1 MLEDNKRAIDKEKIK
16 SSIRLWLPI
25 SITTYTLPHTMEMYM
40 QDVLTTFLS
49 ECHHEH
55 MSVYLSYCLSEL
67 VTNAKKANTKWIY
80 FKEKGL
86 DINNEEDY
94 EKGMSSFKKDTLENI
109 DYWLLTQKKE
119 GLFVRLVL
127 QEYKDKI
134 KIEIHNNRELT
145 LFEYKRIHDKLAR
158 AKKYRSV
165 DEVYSKILDDSEG
178 AGLGIVIIILML
190 EKIGLTEENY
200 QVISENGETITRIIL
215 PVNKDTDAALKELSE
230 SFAESVDTI
239 PVFEHKLQEINN
251 LLNEPE
257 ISIPAI
263 SKKVSKD
270 ISLSL
275 IALQYVNSVIR
286 IPCTSLPKA
295 LEIIGMDTLRL
306 LYSKKNQMLRYITTL
321 DDEFNLWEHSSRI
334 AFYSYN
340 LARNL
345 ASEDSVVSEE
355 IFVKGLLHDLGRVL
369 FSTASTNQ
377 MEAVTS
383 TLKDSNYPF
392 TAINSLAAGINHG
405 HMGYLI
411 AKKWNLP
418 EDLCG
423 AILYHHDPIYAPR
436 DISKSVAIIYIAD
449 MMSRYIEK
457 TVDFYQID
465 KSILRQFNII
475 TEEKFS
481 KLANMAEEAF
491 VKTLR

>member
-1 MLEDNKRAIDKEKIK
+1 MVDDTKKEIDKEKIK

-25 SITTYTLPHTMEMYM
+25 SITTYTLPHTMELYM
-40 QDVLTTFLS
+40 QDVLNTFLS
-49 ECHHEH
+49 ECHQEH

-86 DINNEEDY
+86 NIYDEEDY
-94 EKGMSSFKKDTLENI
+94 EKGMESFKQETLDNI

-119 GLFVRLVL
+119 GLYVRLVL

-158 AKKYRSV
+158 ARKYNSV
-165 DEVYSKILDDSEG
+165 DEVYSQILDNSEG
-178 AGLGIVIIILML
+178 AGLGIIIIILML

-215 PVNKDTDAALKELSE
+215 PVNKESDLALKELSKTY
-230 SFAESVDTI
+230 ANNANTI
-239 PVFEHKLQEINN
+239 PVFQSKLS
-251 LLNEPE
+251 E
-257 ISIPAI
+257 ISTLLDEKDISYPSL
-263 SKKVSKD
+263 SKKISKD

-275 IALQYVNSVIR
+275 IALHYVNSVMQ
-286 IPCTSLPKA
+286 IPCKSLPKA
-295 LEIIGMDTLRL
+295 LELIGPDTLRL
-306 LYSKKNQMLRYITTL
+306 LYSHKNQMLRYITTL
-321 DDEFNLWEHSSRI
+321 DDDQNLWEHSSRI
-334 AFYSYN
+334 AFYAYN

-355 IFVKGLLHDLGRVL
+355 IFISGLLHDIGRI
-369 FSTASTNQ
+369 FFITASTEQ
-377 MEAVTS
+377 MDAVTDV
-383 TLKDSNYPF
+383 LKERNFPF
-392 TAINSLAAGINHG
+392 TAINALSAGINHSYL
-405 HMGYLI
+405 GYCI
-411 AKKWNLP
+411 VKNWNFP
-418 EDLCG
+418 EDLCNT
-423 AILYHHDPIYAPR
+423 ILYHHDPLYAPR
-436 DISKSVAIIYIAD
+436 SISKSVAIIYIAD

-491 VKTLR
+491 VKTNL

>member
-1 MLEDNKRAIDKEKIK
+1 MLDDNKKAIDKEKIK

-25 SITTYTLPHTMEMYM
+25 SITTYTLPHTMELYM
-40 QDVLTTFLS
+40 QDVLTTFLT
-49 ECHHEH
+49 ECHQEH

-94 EKGMSSFKKDTLENI
+94 EKGMESFKKDTLGNI
-109 DYWLLTQKKE
+109 EYWLLNQKKE
-119 GLFVRLVL
+119 GLYVRLVL

-158 AKKYRSV
+158 ARKYNSV
-165 DEVYSKILDDSEG
+165 DEVFAKILDNSEG
-178 AGLGIVIIILML
+178 AGLGIVIIVLML

-215 PVNKDTDAALKELSE
+215 PVNKETDNALKGLAE
-230 SFAESVDTI
+230 SFVDSIDTI
-239 PVFEHKLQEINN
+239 PVFESSLQEINS
-251 LLNEPE
+251 LLNERD

-263 SKKVSKD
+263 SKRISKD
-270 ISLSL
+270 ISLSM
-275 IALQYVNSVIR
+275 IALQYVNSVMR

-295 LEIIGMDTLRL
+295 IEIIGMDTLRL
-306 LYSKKNQMLRYITTL
+306 LYSRKNTMLRFITPL

-345 ASEDSVVSEE
+345 AAEDSVISEE
-355 IFVKGLLHDLGRVL
+355 IFVKGLFHDVGRVL
-369 FSTASTNQ
+369 YSTASNTE
-377 MEAVTS
+377 MEAITN
-383 TLKDSNYPF
+383 TMKDKNYPF
-392 TAINSLAAGINHG
+392 TSINSLAAGINHG
-405 HMGYLI
+405 YMGYLV
-411 AKKWNLP
+411 AKKWNFP
-418 EDLCG
+418 EDLAG

-465 KSILRQFNII
+465 KSILRQFNIL
-475 TEEKFS
+475 TEEKFA
-481 KLANMAEEAF
+481 KLANMAEAAF
-491 VKTLR
+491 LKTR

>member
-1 MLEDNKRAIDKEKIK
+1 MLDENKRAIDKEKIK

-25 SITTYTLPHTMEMYM
+25 SITTYTLPHSMEVYM
-40 QDVLTTFLS
+40 QDVLSTFLS
-49 ECHHEH
+49 ECHQEH
-55 MSVYLSYCLSEL
+55 MSVYLNYCLSEL

-86 DINNEEDY
+86 DINNEDDY
-94 EKGMSSFKKDTLENI
+94 NKGMISFKEDTLNNI

-158 AKKYRSV
+158 ARKYNSV
-165 DEVYSKILDDSEG
+165 DEVLSQIIDGSEG
-178 AGLGIVIIILML
+178 AGLGIIIIVLML

-215 PVNKDTDAALKELSE
+215 PVNKETDGAIKILSN
-230 SFAESVDTI
+230 SFVDRIDTI
-239 PVFEHKLQEINN
+239 PVFQEKINEVN
-251 LLNEPE
+251 RLLED
-257 ISIPAI
+257 STVTIPILSKKI
-263 SKKVSKD
+263 SKDV
-270 ISLSL
+270 SLSL
-275 IALQYVNSVIR
+275 IAMHYVNSVMKV
-286 IPCTSLPKA
+286 PCKSLPKA

-306 LYSKKNQMLRYITTL
+306 LYSQKNQMLRYITSL

-334 AFYSYN
+334 AFFSYN

-355 IFVKGLLHDLGRVL
+355 IFIKGLFHDLGRVL
-369 FSTASTNQ
+369 FSTASTEE
-377 MEAVTS
+377 MEGVTN
-383 TLKDSNYPF
+383 TIRDNKYPF
-392 TAINSLAAGINHG
+392 TTLNSLSAGINHG
-405 HMGYLI
+405 YMGCLI
-411 AKKWNLP
+411 GKKWNFP
-418 EDLCG
+418 EDLC
-423 AILYHHDPIYAPR
+423 ATILYHHDPLYAPR
-436 DISKSVAIIYIAD
+436 EISKSVAIIYIAD
-449 MMSRYIEK
+449 MMSRYLEK
-457 TVDFYQID
+457 NVDFYQID
-465 KSILRQFNII
+465 KGILRQFNII

-491 VKTLR
+491 LKTR

>member
-1 MLEDNKRAIDKEKIK
+1 MSEDNKVIDKEKIK

-25 SITTYTLPHTMEMYM
+25 SITTYTLPHSMETYM

-49 ECHHEH
+49 ECHQEH

-86 DINNEEDY
+86 DINNEDDY
-94 EKGMSSFKKDTLENI
+94 EKGMESFKEDTLDNI
-109 DYWLLTQKKE
+109 DYWLQTQKKQ
-119 GLFVRLVL
+119 GLYVRLVL

-158 AKKYRSV
+158 ARKYNSV
-165 DEVYSKILDDSEG
+165 DEVFAKILDSSEG

-215 PVNKDTDAALKELSE
+215 PVNKESDEALKNLSKG
-230 SFAESVDTI
+230 FAESITSI
-239 PVFEHKLQEINN
+239 PVFQSKLNEVEA
-251 LLNEPE
+251 LLNERE
-257 ISIPAI
+257 ISYPAI
-263 SKKVSKD
+263 SQKISKD

-275 IALQYVNSVIR
+275 IALSYVNSEMK
-286 IPCTSLPKA
+286 IPCSSLPKA
-295 LEIIGMDTLRL
+295 LELIGLDTLRD
-306 LYSKKNQMLRYITTL
+306 LYNQKNQKLRFINTF
-321 DDEFNLWEHSSRI
+321 DDEQNLWEHSSRI

-345 ASEDSVVSEE
+345 ASEDDISSEE
-355 IFVKGLLHDLGRVL
+355 IFVKGLFHDLGRVL
-369 FSTASTNQ
+369 YSTAETNQ
-377 MEAVTS
+377 MDTITS
-383 TLKDSNYPF
+383 ILKEKGYPYTTL
-392 TAINSLAAGINHG
+392 NSLSAGINHG
-405 HMGYLI
+405 YMGYCI

-418 EDLCG
+418 DDLCG
-423 AILYHHDPIYAPR
+423 TILYHHDPLYSPR
-436 DISKSVAIIYIAD
+436 SISKAVAIIYIAD
-449 MMSRYIEK
+449 MMSRYLEK

-481 KLANMAEEAF
+481 KLAYMAEEAF
-491 VKTLR
+491 LKTR

>member
-1 MLEDNKRAIDKEKIK
+1 MVDDSKKAIDKEKIK

-25 SITTYTLPHTMEMYM
+25 SITTYTLPHSMEMYM

-49 ECHHEH
+49 ECHQEH
-55 MSVYLSYCLSEL
+55 MSIYLSYCLSEL

-94 EKGMSSFKKDTLENI
+94 ETGMKTFKKDTLENI

-145 LFEYKRIHDKLAR
+145 VFEYKRIHDKLAR
-158 AKKYRSV
+158 ARKYTSV
-165 DEVYSKILDDSEG
+165 DEVMSKILDPSEG

-215 PVNKDTDAALKELSE
+215 PVNKESDTALKELSE
-230 SFAESVDTI
+230 SFAENLEKI
-239 PVFEHKLQEINN
+239 PVFQSKLNEIDT
-251 LLNEPE
+251 LLND
-257 ISIPAI
+257 PAVTVPAL
-263 SKKVSKD
+263 SKKISKD

-275 IALQYVNSVIR
+275 IALQHVNSEMG

-295 LEIIGMDTLRL
+295 IETIGIEKLRTL
-306 LYSKKNQMLRYITTL
+306 YNQKNSMLRFISPL
-321 DDEFNLWEHSSRI
+321 DDEGDLWEHSSRI

-345 ASEDSVVSEE
+345 ASEDSVISEE
-355 IFVKGLLHDLGRVL
+355 IFIKGLLHDLGRVMY
-369 FSTASTNQ
+369 STAAPEQ
-377 MEAVTS
+377 MDHLTDV
-383 TLKDSNYPF
+383 LKANNYPF
-392 TAINSLAAGINHG
+392 TTLNSLAAGINHG
-405 HMGYLI
+405 HMGYCI
-411 AKKWNLP
+411 AKKWGFP
-418 EDLCG
+418 DDLCG
-423 AILYHHDPIYAPR
+423 SILYHHDPLYAPR
-436 DISKSVAIIYIAD
+436 SFSKSVAIVYIAD

-457 TVDFYQID
+457 SVDFYQID

-491 VKTLR
+491 LKTR